1 MRRLVVWTLVLGF
14 ATAGAGAQDSTDA
27 ARRGNLDQVLDLYVR
42 DGLVYYRALKSDRRR
57 LDGYLSGLA
66 SASVASAPRDAQVAF
81 WLNAYNALVLRTVI
95 DHYPTPRRS
104 SEYPAAS
111 IRQIPGAF
119 ETARHQVA
127 GKGLTLDQIEQTILT
142 GFNDPRVFLAL
153 GRGAVGSGR
162 LRSEAYSADS
172 LERQLAEAASECA
185 THDHCLKVDPSANRV
200 SISSIF
206 SWRSKEFSSAYA
218 EKAGPTFG
226 ARSPVERAVL
236 AFVEPSLT
244 SIEKEFLS
252 KNEFKVEFSR
262 FDWALNDL
270 TGRGGR

>member
-1 MRRLVVWTLVLGF
+1 MRRLVVWALVLGF

-42 DGLVYYRALKSDRRR
+42 DGLVYYRALKGDRRR
-57 LDGYLSGLA
+57 LDSYVSGLGSASLA
-66 SASVASAPRDAQVAF
+66 SASRDAQIAF

-111 IRQIPGAF
+111 IRQVPGAF
-119 ETARHQVA
+119 ETIRHQVA
-127 GKGLTLDQIEQTILT
+127 GKSLTLDQIEQTILT

-162 LRSEAYSADS
+162 LRSEAYSPES
-172 LERQLAEAASECA
+172 LERQLAEAASECVTHAHCVSVDQA
-185 THDHCLKVDPSANRV
+185 TNRLSV
-200 SISSIF
+200 SSIF

-218 EKAGPTFG
+218 EKASATF
-226 ARSPVERAVL
+226 ATRSPVERAVL
-236 AFVEPSLT
+236 AFLEPKLT
-244 SIEKEFLS
+244 SIEKDFLS
-252 KNEFKVEFSR
+252 KNAFKVEFSK
-262 FDWALNDL
+262 FDWTLNDL